1 MMIGSSRFS
10 CIKLKTNLMRS
21 HYGKF
26 KKEMGQYKRTFCEGF
41 HIASHFCLYE
51 ASRPAAGIL

>member
-1 MMIGSSRFS
+1 MVIGSSRFS

-26 KKEMGQYKRTFCEGF
+26 QKEMGQYKRTFCEGF
-41 HIASHFCLYE
+41 HNASHFRLYE
-51 ASRPAAGIL
+51 ASWTAAGIL